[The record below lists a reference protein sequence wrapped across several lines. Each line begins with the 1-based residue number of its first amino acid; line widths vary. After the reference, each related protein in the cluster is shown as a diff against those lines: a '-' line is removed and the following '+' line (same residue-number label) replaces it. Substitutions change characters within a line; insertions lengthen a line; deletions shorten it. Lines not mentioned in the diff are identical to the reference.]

1 MAERLKT
8 LLLDANGSGIKTL
21 GFTTL
26 RGAFGLDENSTL
38 PFGLHRNRTIHGRLL
53 ARQYNVYSFIDD
65 WREAFVQS
73 PRLAVTACD
82 INDYFGYRRQLKR
95 IRDYDL
101 IVLLHSA
108 TGQHM
113 DALLAAEAAY
123 QNRNGRMVVFFSN
136 EYEFMTKKAEFI
148 NSTGTEFVCTQLP
161 LDVASWIYHY
171 DSSQLL
177 STSHALNPRLYRD
190 TGMDRD
196 VDIGFI
202 GSLYHRQIGDKERT
216 DLIMYFNDHG
226 VGHGLACDIRLRNVP
241 RETWAE
247 FLNGCKGIVGAESGT
262 YYLDSKGQIMDTVRR
277 LLLRDRDM
285 SFDAIWTPELTRDQ
299 EFRSGKAISSR
310 HFEPIGTKTCQI
322 LVEGDYNGI
331 LKADEHYIAVKKD
344 LSNIDNAI
352 ERFKDESYRSRIAQQ
367 AYEFVI
373 ENHTYDHR
381 VATLLNQVFGTN

>member
-26 RGAFGLDENSTL
+26 RGALGLDENSTL

-82 INDYFGYRRQLKR
+82 INDYFGCRRQLKR

-136 EYEFMTKKAEFI
+136 EYEFMEKKAEFI

-161 LDVASWIYHY
+161 LDVASWMY
-171 DSSQLL
+171 DYPSAQLVA
-177 STSHALNPRLYRD
+177 TPHALNPRLYHD
-190 TGMDRD
+190 NQADRD
-196 VDIGFI
+196 IDVGFI
-202 GSLYHRQIGDKERT
+202 GSLYERQIGDWERT
-216 DLIMYFNDHG
+216 NLIMYFNDSGAAHN
-226 VGHGLACDIRLRNVP
+226 LNCDIRLRNVP
-241 RETWAE
+241 RQDWAA
-247 FLNGCKGIVGAESGT
+247 FLNRCHGIVGAESGT
-262 YYLDSKGQIMDTVRR
+262 YYLDCKGEAMDMVRR
-277 LLLRDRDM
+277 MIRRNPDIG
-285 SFDAIWTPELTRDQ
+285 FDDIWTPELTSGR
-299 EFRSGKAISSR
+299 EFRAAKAISSR

-331 LKADEHYIAVKKD
+331 LKAGDHYIAVKKD
-344 LSNIDNAI
+344 LSDIDDAI
-352 ERFKDESYRSRIAQQ
+352 EQFKDKSHRVRIAQQ
-367 AYEFVI
+367 AYDFVI
-373 ENHTYDHR
+373 NNHTYDHR
-381 VATLLNQVFGTN
+381 VASLLDRVIGVD